1 VCLSNE
7 TGEICVESSDG
18 GAVVVAEGLEPGSQ
32 VRVAFEGLPARD
44 YPVAEDGTLG
54 GTVGLLTVVPPDSVR
69 VTVAGTD
76 ADGEAIAGEM
86 VVSE

>member
-1 VCLSNE
+1 MCLSSE

-32 VRVAFEGLPARD
+32 LRVEFEGLPARD

-54 GTVGLLTVVPPDSVR
+54 GTVGFLTVVAPDSLR
-69 VTVAGTD
+69 VTVVGTD

-86 VVSE
+86 AVSE